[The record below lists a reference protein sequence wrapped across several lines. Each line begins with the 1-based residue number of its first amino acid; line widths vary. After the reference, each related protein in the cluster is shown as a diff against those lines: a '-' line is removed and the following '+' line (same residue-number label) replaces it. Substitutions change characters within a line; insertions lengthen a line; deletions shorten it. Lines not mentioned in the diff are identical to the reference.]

1 MKMSNIRERGFGSCT
16 QQTCCLREMTVL
28 TGKHVLRSHNAIHPA
43 LIWGGFTTSCSC
55 EAVDAIKARR
65 LRIRGNSSGPKLYS
79 SKKKPWSPFQ
89 SVRVVNDNSR
99 NTPVVLERRL
109 KALYQLCVAIP
120 NQERHQRHDLVL
132 LWEQTMQVWAQHS
145 QYYPYATR
153 RVADLYALLRQ
164 LQSLQLLPAPS
175 VPTPS
180 NDRVGDDGHSFNTPR
195 SWDGLDENTDLDGIN
210 DPRTYIIQACAN
222 EILWCSQQDR
232 EALVQQARQELDRFI
247 AQVRTGVDYYQIL
260 PRQSS
265 RHSRTAVP
273 SALATTVVNGAF
285 ASMLQAI
292 ASYHRRRDAAPTDHR
307 PSLST
312 PPVMNEE
319 HGTLS
324 SWQDEQIFMLAEQ
337 TYQELQGDF
346 HRWNIAPNHL
356 VHYAFLSCIEQ
367 NFTTSSSMHRAQLID
382 RVWGDAK
389 TNGEVSYQ
397 VYRTLGRLV
406 HPRQHGSK
414 DSNRQQNMQKSTIG
428 SEIHL
433 TPTLSHD
440 LEILAFHG
448 KPTAVALPQSWSR
461 NVPRKHRLFQ
471 PKSTIRTEFSSIGVS
486 MRTYSTTICSQKWLR
501 NTPSY
506 GFDTLAPTTI
516 NLQGASPPQV

>member
-1 MKMSNIRERGFGSCT
+1 
-16 QQTCCLREMTVL
+16 MTVSAR
-28 TGKHVLRSHNAIHPA
+28 KYVLRSHNAIHPA
-43 LIWGGFTTSCSC
+43 LIWGGFTTPCSC
-55 EAVDAIKARR
+55 EAVDVIKARR
-65 LRIRGNSSGPKLYS
+65 LRIRGNSCGPKLYS

-89 SVRVVNDNSR
+89 PVRVVNDNSR
-99 NTPVVLERRL
+99 NTPLVLERRL
-109 KALYQLCVAIP
+109 KALYQQCVGIP
-120 NQERHQRHDLVL
+120 NHERHQRHDLVL

-164 LQSLQLLPAPS
+164 LQSLQLLPAPN

-180 NDRVGDDGHSFNTPR
+180 NSPVGDDGHFFNTPR
-195 SWDGLDENTDLDGIN
+195 RWDELDENAELDGIN

-247 AQVRTGVDYYQIL
+247 AQVKTGVDYYQIL

-265 RHSRTAVP
+265 RHSWTSLP

-285 ASMLQAI
+285 AAMLQAI
-292 ASYHRRRDAAPTDHR
+292 VNYHCRRDAAPTNHQ
-307 PSLST
+307 SLTT

-319 HGTLS
+319 HGALS

-337 TYQELQGDF
+337 TYQELQDNV

-356 VHYAFLSCIEQ
+356 VHYAFLSCVEQ
-367 NFTTSSSMHRAQLID
+367 YFTSPASMHRAQLID

-406 HPRQHGSK
+406 QPRRNVSKGS
-414 DSNRQQNMQKSTIG
+414 RQGPMQKRTFE
-428 SEIHL
+428 SETL
-433 TPTLSHD
+433 LMPTLSHD
-440 LEILAFHG
+440 LEILGFHG
-448 KPTAVALPQSWSR
+448 KPTAVALPESWFR
-461 NVPRKHRLFQ
+461 NVPRKYRLFQ
-471 PKSTIRTEFSSIGVS
+471 PKSTIRTEF
-486 MRTYSTTICSQKWLR
+486 
-501 NTPSY
+501 
-506 GFDTLAPTTI
+506 
-516 NLQGASPPQV
+516 